1 MKNQLRLWGMIPLVL
16 LGLAACNKDDVT
28 PADQGKGNVKITFGF
43 DQETGAN
50 GPATAAVPVS
60 GKKPTTSWA
69 GNVKDLVILFAAT
82 DGTIADARRID
93 VPTATDISNQ
103 NVQVKNIPAGT
114 YNTIIIANSGQA
126 ANIARNWTPE
136 NAKGKSLSSLLMSLV
151 GETLPTT
158 GMPTGSVGYK
168 EPAEIFYANQS
179 VTVKPDE
186 NTNVGTPFA
195 LKRAVSLI
203 RVRLVPE
210 GDNKDKIDFIGDGKG
225 AVFFRKVQ
233 TTMTAANGLSGRDE
247 NKGIYIGKSF
257 LGTEPT
263 TGYTGTGNILANG
276 VTCYQDFLSFP
287 GGSKTAGAEKFD
299 IMIMGKTKDATYTP
313 VGEQNPVAANTPV
326 YWSGPI
332 NEVVAAN
339 GILEVV
345 LTVKTVG
352 VPEVPEVGSYGNLTI
367 QVNVSEWGNVTQYEM
382 PV

>member
-28 PADQGKGNVKITFGF
+28 PTDQGKGNVKITFGF

-69 GNVKDLVILFAAT
+69 GNVKDLVILFAKT
-82 DGTIADARRID
+82 DGTIEDARRID
-93 VPTATDISNQ
+93 VPTATDITTPQS
-103 NVQVKNIPAGT
+103 VDLKNIPAGT
-114 YNTIIIANSGQA
+114 YKTVIIANSGQA
-126 ANIARNWTPE
+126 GVNRNWTPE
-136 NAKGKSLSSLLMSLV
+136 NAKGKSLSNLLMNLV
-151 GETLPTT
+151 SETLPQ
-158 GMPTGSVGYK
+158 GMAGTGYK
-168 EPAEIFYANQS
+168 EPAEIFYAS
-179 VTVKPDE
+179 KDAVKVEADK
-186 NTNVGTPFA
+186 TNDLTDPFK
-195 LKRAVSLI
+195 LLRAVSLI

-210 GDNKDKIDFIGDGKG
+210 GDNLTKIDFIGDGKG

-233 TTMTAANGLSGRDE
+233 TTMTAANTFSGRSDT
-247 NKGIYIGKSF
+247 KGIYIGKSF

-263 TGYTGTGNILANG
+263 TGYTGTGNIIGNG
-276 VTCYQDFLSFP
+276 VTCYRDFLSFP

-299 IMIMGKTKDATYTP
+299 IMIMGTTKDATYIPT
-313 VGEQNPVAANTPV
+313 GSNTAVAAGTSI

-332 NEVVAAN
+332 NEVAAAN

-345 LTVKTVG
+345 ITVKSVG
-352 VPEVPEVGSYGNLTI
+352 EPDAPEPGSYGNLTI

>member
-28 PADQGKGNVKITFGF
+28 PTDQGKGNVKITFGF

-60 GKKPTTSWA
+60 DKKPTTSWA
-69 GNVKDLVILFAAT
+69 GNVKDLVILFAKT
-82 DGTIADARRID
+82 DGTIEDARRID
-93 VPTATDISNQ
+93 VPTATDITTPQDVSL
-103 NVQVKNIPAGT
+103 KNIPAGT
-114 YNTIIIANSGQA
+114 YNTVIIANSGQA
-126 ANIARNWTPE
+126 DNILSNWTPE
-136 NAKGKSLSSLLMSLV
+136 GAKTKNLSNLLMNLV
-151 GETLPTT
+151 SETMPQGIT
-158 GMPTGSVGYK
+158 GTGYK

-179 VTVKPDE
+179 VTVQADKD
-186 NTNVGTPFA
+186 NTVSTPFA

-203 RVRLVPE
+203 RVRLIPA
-210 GDNKDKIDFIGDGKG
+210 GPNKDKIDFTTLGKG
-225 AVFFRKVQ
+225 AIFFRKVQ
-233 TTMTAANGLSGRDE
+233 TTMTAGNVLSGRDE

-263 TGYTGTGNILANG
+263 GYTGTKNILGNG

-287 GGSKTAGAEKFD
+287 GGSKDKGAEKFD
-299 IMIMGKTKDATYTP
+299 IMIMGTTKDATYVPTGHNP
-313 VGEQNPVAANTPV
+313 GDPVAKDTPI
-326 YWSGPI
+326 YWSGSI
-332 NEVVAAN
+332 SEVAAAN

-345 LTVKTVG
+345 ITVQSAGEQT
-352 VPEVPEVGSYGNLTI
+352 VPEVGSYGNLTI